1 MSARKFNR
9 RGALAA
15 RVPLARDDTDAL
27 LREVADGATLWLV
40 HVHADPDAIGAAF
53 ALARSLGGVV
63 GESGGVAAPARRV
76 AEKVSCAID
85 PMPDPAKFA
94 RVAVVDTSS
103 RAQLGEIG
111 KRLDPAALL
120 LVDHHAYGDL
130 APLARLAV
138 IDPSRAS
145 ACEVALSL
153 VRRAGRTL
161 ARDEALALLV
171 GMISDTAQ
179 FRHANAATLADA
191 HALASAHG
199 LTVADALAVL
209 DDEEPGGDLP
219 RRIAQLKAAAR
230 AEIEERDGF
239 LLARSRVSA
248 HDADAA
254 SALLRLGADL
264 AVVASERSVRARVSL
279 RASRAL
285 LARGVHL
292 GEIANAVAREVGWSG
307 GGHEGAAG
315 LNGKPPAAN
324 AADAVLAR
332 VRALLR

>member
-1 MSARKFNR
+1 MP
-9 RGALAA
+9 
-15 RVPLARDDTDAL
+15 VARDDSEAI
-27 LREVADGATLWLV
+27 LREVADGETLWLV
-40 HVHADPDAIGAAF
+40 HVHADPDAVGAAF

-76 AEKVSCAID
+76 AEKVGCSID

-111 KRLDPAALL
+111 KRLEPETLV

-130 APLARLAV
+130 ASLARLAV
-138 IDPSRAS
+138 IDPTRSS

-153 VRRAGRTL
+153 VRRSGRAI
-161 ARDEALALLV
+161 ARGEALALLA
-171 GMISDTAQ
+171 GILSDTAQ

-219 RRIAQLKAAAR
+219 RRIAQLKAASR
-230 AEIEERDGF
+230 AETEERSGF

-292 GEIANAVAREVGWSG
+292 GEVANAVARDLGWSG

-315 LNGKPPAAN
+315 LNGKPPAEK

-332 VRALLR
+332 VREILR